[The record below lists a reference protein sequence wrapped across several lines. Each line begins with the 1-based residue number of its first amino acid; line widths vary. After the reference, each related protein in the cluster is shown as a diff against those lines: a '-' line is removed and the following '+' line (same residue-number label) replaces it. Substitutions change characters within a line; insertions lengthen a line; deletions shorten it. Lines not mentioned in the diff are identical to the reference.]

1 MSVAA
6 PSILDRI
13 IDAISETLDIKAE
26 SIKPE
31 SSIMDELA
39 TDSLEQAAIFIAL
52 EDEFGGI
59 IEDADMAGIH
69 TIQDIVAFIE
79 RRDSPAEA

>member
-1 MSVAA
+1 MSVATS
-6 PSILDRI
+6 SILDRVT
-13 IDAISETLDIKAE
+13 DLVSETLDIKAE

-31 SSIMDELA
+31 SRIMDELT

-59 IEDADMAGIH
+59 IEDEDMAGIH

-79 RRDSPAEA
+79 GRESPAEA